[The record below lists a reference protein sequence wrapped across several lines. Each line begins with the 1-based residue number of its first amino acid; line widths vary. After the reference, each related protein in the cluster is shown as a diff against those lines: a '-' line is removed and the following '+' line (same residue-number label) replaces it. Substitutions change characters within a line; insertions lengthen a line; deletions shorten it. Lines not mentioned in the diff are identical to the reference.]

1 MRGKKMLSVLLVGAM
16 AASMAVSVSAADDV
30 QLTDEE
36 ITLKFWDIWPE
47 GQPMAPLVQDYIA
60 QYEEEHPNIHIE
72 EIATQEVDYQTT
84 KLRVA
89 AADSS
94 QGDVF
99 FCWGGG
105 YAKTYVDA
113 GVVLPLDEY
122 YEKYGVNDE
131 LLQGAT
137 TYCTYKIG
145 RASCRERV

>member
-94 QGDVF
+94 QGDMQ
-99 FCWGGG
+99 
-105 YAKTYVDA
+105 K
-113 GVVLPLDEY
+113 LM
-122 YEKYGVNDE
+122 
-131 LLQGAT
+131 
-137 TYCTYKIG
+137 
-145 RASCRERV
+145 